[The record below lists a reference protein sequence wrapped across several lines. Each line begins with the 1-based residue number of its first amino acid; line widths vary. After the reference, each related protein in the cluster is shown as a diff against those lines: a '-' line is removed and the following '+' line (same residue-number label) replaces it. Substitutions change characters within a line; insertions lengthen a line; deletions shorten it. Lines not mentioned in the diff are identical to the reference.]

1 MPEARINRAANAAAE
16 PPHPLNGN
24 RALQDSASH
33 RHRLPACHLA
43 PPNTASTRPSVNTVG
58 VEEARCRRN
67 ERKILLAKS
76 VRRKSVES
84 YAFWLAEPWLIVLAA
99 HALRSAATRQPTKV
113 GHSVSL

>member
-1 MPEARINRAANAAAE
+1 MPEARINCAANAAAE

-58 VEEARCRRN
+58 
-67 ERKILLAKS
+67 
-76 VRRKSVES
+76 
-84 YAFWLAEPWLIVLAA
+84 
-99 HALRSAATRQPTKV
+99 
-113 GHSVSL
+113 SLFS